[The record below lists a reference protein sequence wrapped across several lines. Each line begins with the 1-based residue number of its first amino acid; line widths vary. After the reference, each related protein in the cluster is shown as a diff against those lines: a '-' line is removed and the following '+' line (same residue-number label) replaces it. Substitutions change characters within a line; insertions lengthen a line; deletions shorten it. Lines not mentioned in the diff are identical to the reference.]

1 VSASAAFSG
10 GDGIGGR
17 WMDGC
22 YDGVEVEWRRREKT
36 LKNDLKQTDRRRPT
50 QRDRQRESGEDDE
63 DGDW

>member
-36 LKNDLKQTDRRRPT
+36 LKNELKLTDRQTQTDAE
-50 QRDRQRESGEDDE
+50 RQTEGE
-63 DGDW
+63 W